1 MSISE
6 PFSKLLIKKRSAL
19 GGIGLYT
26 SVPLKKGTYVIEYT
40 GEKITEEEANR
51 RGGKYLFTI
60 NSRWTVDGKDRKNTA
75 RYINHSCKPNCE
87 AQIKKGRVLIYA
99 IKNIS
104 AGEELTFDYG
114 EEYLNDKDTMPFGC
128 RCAECL
134 KKKAV
139 TV

>member
-6 PFSKLLIKKRSAL
+6 PFSKKLIKKRSAL

-26 SVPLKKGTYVIEYT
+26 TVPLKKGTYVIEYT

-60 NSRWTVDGKDRKNTA
+60 NSRWTVDGKDRRNTA

-87 AQIKKGRVLIYA
+87 AEIKKGRVLIYA
-99 IKNIS
+99 IKNI
-104 AGEELTFDYG
+104 AEGEELTFNYG
-114 EEYLNDKDTMPFGC
+114 DEYLNDKDTMPYGC

-134 KKKAV
+134 KKKVVA
-139 TV
+139 

>member
-6 PFSKLLIKKRSAL
+6 PFAKQLIKKRSAL

-26 SVPLKKGTYVIEYT
+26 SVPLKKGTYIIEYT

-60 NSRWTVDGKDRKNTA
+60 NSRWTIDGKDRKNTA

-99 IKNIS
+99 LKNIS
-104 AGEELTFDYG
+104 VGEELTFDYG
-114 EEYLNDKDTMPFGC
+114 EEYLNDKDTMPHGC

-139 TV
+139 IT